1 MGSGGKRGGWSG
13 SHTYSILNGCPEE
26 NLDAAASLIWILTNH
41 EAQMHEARGGKL
53 PTMTRVW
60 DDIAN
65 EMDAEGN
72 AFMSNLFSTFK
83 ASMAEDAFT
92 PPLIPEWIPF
102 SNIIFPELQAAI
114 LGDKTVK
121 EALDA
126 AAKETDILMQDAG
139 YY

>member
-1 MGSGGKRGGWSG
+1 MRPIKLSSCTPQPLPGRAPLAGG
-13 SHTYSILNGCPEE
+13 N
-26 NLDAAASLIWILTNH
+26 
-41 EAQMHEARGGKL
+41 
-53 PTMTRVW
+53 
-60 DDIAN
+60 
-65 EMDAEGN
+65 MDAEGN

-114 LGDKTVK
+114 VGDKTVK

-126 AAKETDILMQDAG
+126 AAKETDYLMQDAG